1 MLINQEIRTLATQVQ
16 IAEQRS
22 DDGQTVQ
29 RTITGYA
36 LKWEELS
43 LPISGLFFEKFQKG
57 AFDDSIKS
65 DDQRMLWN
73 HNCDLVLGRRSAGT
87 LKLVSDDTGLRFD
100 AVLPENCWGDF
111 AYEAIQR
118 RDIDGVSFAFNAVV
132 QEWDES
138 DPENII
144 RTVCQAQLF
153 EISPCTFPAY
163 PQTTIATRSI
173 EDAYME
179 YRELQKPEPVPE
191 EKPVIESPAEPENTP
206 LAEPEEIPQVESQ
219 VEPVDTPVVEP
230 EDKPIDDS
238 EHRNWIWGIRRK
250 INATN

>member
-1 MLINQEIRTLATQVQ
+1 
-16 IAEQRS
+16 
-22 DDGQTVQ
+22 
-29 RTITGYA
+29 
-36 LKWEELS
+36 
-43 LPISGLFFEKFQKG
+43 
-57 AFDDSIKS
+57 
-65 DDQRMLWN
+65 MLWN

-87 LKLVSDDTGLRFD
+87 LKLIGDDIGLRFD
-100 AVLPENCWGDF
+100 AELPNNSWGDF

-118 RDIDGVSFAFNAVV
+118 RDIDGVSFAFNAVK

-173 EDAYME
+173 EDAYLE

-191 EKPVIESPAEPENTP
+191 KVPVNDQVDEPENTP
-206 LAEPEEIPQVESQ
+206 AVEPEEIPPVE
-219 VEPVDTPVVEP
+219 PVVEP
-230 EDKPIDDS
+230 EDTPSDDS
-238 EHRNWIWGIRRK
+238 EQRNWLWGIRRK
-250 INATN
+250 INSTNKL